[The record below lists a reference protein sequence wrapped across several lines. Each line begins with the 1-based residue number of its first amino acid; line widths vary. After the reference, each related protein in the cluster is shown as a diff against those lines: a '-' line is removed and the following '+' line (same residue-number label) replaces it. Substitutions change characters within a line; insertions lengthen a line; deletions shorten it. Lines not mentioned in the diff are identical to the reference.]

1 MRLACA
7 SVCCI
12 GCIALACGATR
23 SGGASDAGTAP
34 PDQGATP
41 PVADASSESATDASP
56 LDGAADA
63 ACPATL
69 PLASWPTAPWDGG
82 TAFNG
87 APDLLGYF
95 GQLARAAQLIVP
107 AHQVDCT
114 QGGVA
119 LGECN
124 YDPRQ
129 PAHDAA
135 DLHYSDALDRF
146 TGPDGYDY
154 VWLHV
159 AADDRYLVADEEGA
173 PASYRI
179 ILDWVRCHGSEA

>member
-1 MRLACA
+1 MRIACA
-7 SVCCI
+7 SVCWIACT
-12 GCIALACGATR
+12 ALACGTTPPNA
-23 SGGASDAGTAP
+23 ASDSGTTADRAAP
-34 PDQGATP
+34 V
-41 PVADASSESATDASP
+41 PVADASDESAP
-56 LDGAADA
+56 EGGLLDGAADA
-63 ACPATL
+63 ACPASL
-69 PLASWPTAPWDGG
+69 PLASWPGPPWDGG
-82 TAFNG
+82 TAYSG
-87 APDLLGYF
+87 ASDLVGYF

-146 TGPDGYDY
+146 LGPDGYDY
-154 VWLHV
+154 VWVHV
-159 AADDRYLVADEEGA
+159 AAGDRYLVADAEGA
-173 PASYRI
+173 PASYQL
-179 ILDWVRCHGSEA
+179 ILAWVRCHGSEA